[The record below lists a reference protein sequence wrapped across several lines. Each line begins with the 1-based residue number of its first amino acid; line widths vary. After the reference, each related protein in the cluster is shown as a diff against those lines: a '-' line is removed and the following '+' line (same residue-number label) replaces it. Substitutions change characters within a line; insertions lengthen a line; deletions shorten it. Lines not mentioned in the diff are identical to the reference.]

1 MGTRQIRNQDQSSTE
16 FSINEALTEHNSQFA
31 IIVNTIE
38 NGKEE
43 THNLLRD
50 LIEELKQQSEVNLQI
65 NGKTIN
71 AIEERTSKSVN

>member
-1 MGTRQIRNQDQSSTE
+1 MGTRQIKNPDQSSTE
-16 FSINEALTEHNSQFA
+16 FSINEALTERNSQFA

-50 LIEELKQQSEVNLQI
+50 LIEEVKQQSEVNLQI

-71 AIEERTSKSVN
+71 AIEYI